1 MTSSKLHLNDLASL
15 DIVSFANQ
23 GAWLTLTHPQ
33 TGLPLV
39 DADGNEWQ
47 MLLAGKDSGL
57 YRKASSEA
65 MQRRFADIKERMSP
79 EAYQEEQ
86 INVLSVCVIDWKNF
100 VKDGKVLEFN
110 SDNAK
115 QIVAQFP
122 WIREQMEAFILS
134 RERYFLANAPA

>member
-39 DADGNEWQ
+39 DTDGNEWQ

-57 YRKASSEA
+57 YRRASSEA
-65 MQRRFADIKERMSP
+65 IQKRLAEGIKLTP
-79 EAYQEEQ
+79 EYVENEQ
-86 INVLSVCVIDWKNF
+86 IQVLIICVLDWKNF
-100 VKDGKVLEFN
+100 VYEGKPFPFN
-110 SDNAK
+110 ADNVK

-122 WIREQMEAFILS
+122 WIREQMDAFISS
-134 RERYFLANAPA
+134 RESYFLANAPA